1 MNLKVFSCFSLLV
14 ILALTAAATAQEGHP
29 MTGTWY
35 GDFGMSATN
44 RNDLTVIMNW
54 DGKMVSG
61 IINPGPDVVKIKVA
75 TLDSSKWAV
84 HFEADAKNKAGGMD
98 HFVFDGTMKNVVA
111 GNRTINGTWT
121 CGTTKG
127 DFKIQRDL

>member
-1 MNLKVFSCFSLLV
+1 MKLKVITCFSLLI
-14 ILALTAAATAQEGHP
+14 ILALSTAATAQEGHP

-35 GDFGMSATN
+35 GDFGTSAAS
-44 RNDLTVIMNW
+44 RNDLTVIMTW
-54 DGKMVSG
+54 DGKAVNGM
-61 IINPGPDVVKIKVA
+61 INPGSDVVKIKVVI
-75 TLDSSKWAV
+75 LDSTKWGV

-111 GNRTINGTWT
+111 GNRTITGTWT